1 MFLLSG
7 SFRCMFSS
15 NLLVSALWT
24 PTTHEQMK
32 LLKTPI
38 YDVYMIWYIY
48 ICIWAKLGVIIP
60 KNEGFHVY
68 RFPCQG
74 DICLHISMTWKS
86 QWSLK
91 PQPYYNRGAATQEA
105 AGVAWSE
112 RTLNAGC
119 QPASKKKH
127 SHIWMFQKIV
137 GFPPKSSILI
147 GISIIN
153 RPLYIANWVIIWY
166 LPPIKGTRKLHWYRV
181 EPYP

>member
-1 MFLLSG
+1 MYI
-7 SFRCMFSS
+7 
-15 NLLVSALWT
+15 W
-24 PTTHEQMK
+24 
-32 LLKTPI
+32 
-38 YDVYMIWYIY
+38 YDMIYIY
-48 ICIWAKLGVIIP
+48 IYVWVKLGVIIP

-86 QWSLK
+86 QWSLNPTTIGVQQLKK
-91 PQPYYNRGAATQEA
+91 PLGLPEA
-105 AGVAWSE
+105 NERWTLVASQH
-112 RTLNAGC
+112 R
-119 QPASKKKH
+119 KKKH
-127 SHIWMFQKIV
+127 SHIWMFPKIV